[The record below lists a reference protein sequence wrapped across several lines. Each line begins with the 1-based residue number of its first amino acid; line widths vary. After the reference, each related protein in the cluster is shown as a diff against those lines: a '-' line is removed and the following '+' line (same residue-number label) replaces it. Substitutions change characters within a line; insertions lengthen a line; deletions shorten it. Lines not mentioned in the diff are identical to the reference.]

1 VKPLFAALVAGFGS
15 WFMVQQSEGNFFLW
29 FTGGALVGAGSYLA
43 MSFVVR
49 AEGAS
54 MLLTKA
60 KAMKGKKIRSKVH
73 E

>member
-1 VKPLFAALVAGFGS
+1 
-15 WFMVQQSEGNFFLW
+15 
-29 FTGGALVGAGSYLA
+29 